1 MRLGASEAL
10 PQQHR
15 HLPFGPNREL
25 KQEETNQD
33 PTKKDDAERRRANKL
48 STKTKHKQ
56 AAAAAIIIA
65 VVVNWRSPSSPVKR
79 VPAELVDTRISKV
92 NA

>member
-1 MRLGASEAL
+1 M
-10 PQQHR
+10 
-15 HLPFGPNREL
+15 
-25 KQEETNQD
+25 NQD
-33 PTKKDDAERRRANKL
+33 LTKKDDAERRRANKL

-92 NA
+92 NALMRGVLLKVLRPQTPGPADPSGEA